1 MLTGGIKTTVQPN
14 PVRDQVQEVCMCCP
28 LLVHSDHLLLQ
39 LDTKIL
45 YSGFSSYNMV
55 HTKINPAS
63 HPNTRP
69 FTFTERDAT
78 CNSCCHK
85 QEDQQQL
92 SFLSVLN
99 HSLVVRVHER
109 GVTVKKSPSFL
120 TKLVLSRIDGAAEA
134 ARSQSA
140 PVWQRTNQV
149 IRP

>member
-28 LLVHSDHLLLQ
+28 LLSHSDHLLLQ
-39 LDTKIL
+39 LYTKML
-45 YSGFSSYNMV
+45 YSSGRLDSAV
-55 HTKINPAS
+55 IIW
-63 HPNTRP
+63 
-69 FTFTERDAT
+69 FTLKRTPPPTQTHERDAK

-99 HSLVVRVHER
+99 HSLVVRMHER
-109 GVTVKKSPSFL
+109 GVSVKKFPGFL

-134 ARSQSA
+134 ARLQSA
-140 PVWQRTNQV
+140 QVRGRPVWQRTN
-149 IRP
+149 